1 MAKELKQSV
10 TQYNIDEFVPVR
22 AIVQFVDSETGEE
35 AQVIVN
41 YADLSAEEKAT
52 FDAYKTLC
60 ETLMNK

>member
-22 AIVQFVDSETGEE
+22 TIVQFVDSETAEE

-41 YADLSAEEKAT
+41 YADLSEKAT

-60 ETLMNK
+60 ETLMNR

>member
-10 TQYNIDEFVPVR
+10 TQYNIDEFVAVR
-22 AIVQFVDSETGEE
+22 TIVQFVDSETAEE

-52 FDAYKTLC
+52 FDAYETLC
-60 ETLMNK
+60 EILMNK

>member
-10 TQYNIDEFVPVR
+10 TQYNIDEFVAVR
-22 AIVQFVDSETGEE
+22 TIVQFVDSETSEE

-41 YADLSAEEKAT
+41 YADLSDVEKST

-60 ETLMNK
+60 ETLMNR

>member
-22 AIVQFVDSETGEE
+22 AILQFIDAETSEEN
-35 AQVIVN
+35 QVVIS
-41 YADLSAEEKAT
+41 YTDLSEGEKAT

-60 ETLMNK
+60 ETLMNR

>member
-10 TQYNIDEFVPVR
+10 TQYNIDEFVAVR
-22 AIVQFVDSETGEE
+22 TIVQFVDSETAEE

-52 FDAYKTLC
+52 FDAFKTLS
-60 ETLMNK
+60 ESKMQ